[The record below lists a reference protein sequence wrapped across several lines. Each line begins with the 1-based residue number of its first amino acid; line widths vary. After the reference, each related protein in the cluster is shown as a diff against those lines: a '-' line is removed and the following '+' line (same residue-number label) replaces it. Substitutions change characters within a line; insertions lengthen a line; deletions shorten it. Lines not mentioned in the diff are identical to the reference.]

1 MNNYALSLLNTA
13 YKQYQKHDNPH
24 YSVQLIGNANDI
36 VAYRNALKNL
46 SEDGYIENLQFSG
59 LLAEFDISAVGIEY
73 MRLNG
78 KL

>member
-1 MNNYALSLLNTA
+1 MNNYALNLLNTA
-13 YKQYQKHDNPH
+13 YKRYQKHNTLH
-24 YSVQLIGNANDI
+24 NSVQLTGNANDI

-46 SEDGYIENLQFSG
+46 SEDGYIEGLQVSS

-73 MRLNG
+73 MRLHG

>member
-36 VAYRNALKNL
+36 VAYRNALKTFQKTVISKISNFL
-46 SEDGYIENLQFSG
+46 VYWPSSTSAQSG
-59 LLAEFDISAVGIEY
+59 LNICA
-73 MRLNG
+73 
-78 KL
+78 

>member
-1 MNNYALSLLNTA
+1 MNSYALNLLDAA
-13 YKQYQKHDNPH
+13 YKQYQKHDSTH
-24 YSVQLIGNANDI
+24 CFVQLTGNANDI

-46 SEDGYIENLQFSG
+46 SEDGYIENLLFSS

-73 MRLNG
+73 MCSHG